1 MTQTTKSNKLTKA
14 FVDGLEPQT
23 KDYFLW
29 DKELRGF
36 GVKVT
41 PKGRKVYVAQFRVA
55 GVGNARRMT
64 IGVHGEIFVQKAR
77 QLAADA
83 LSDARKGDDPTAQL
97 KDQKKAATVSEAM
110 DRFFDEHVR
119 QRLKA
124 STIESYELLRRVH
137 LEPAFGKLRLVDVTR
152 DRVAKF
158 HAQYSHERYS
168 GNKLLAV
175 LSKFFNWCEANEL
188 TPQGSNPCR
197 YVSKYKEEGRERFLN
212 AEELV
217 RLRFVMETAEEA
229 GLACKA
235 AVDALRLL
243 LLTGARRDE
252 ILKLR
257 WEYVDF
263 ERGTLNLPDSKTGKK
278 SIVLSQ
284 AALTMLANL
293 ERDGNPFVIPGRKP
307 GAHLVNLKAPWHR
320 IREAAG
326 LPGVRIHDLRHTFA
340 SHAIN
345 RGEPL
350 EVISKLLGHSQL
362 QTTQRYAHLQHDRL
376 RDAANAVASS
386 VAPVE

>member
-1 MTQTTKSNKLTKA
+1 MTQTKNSKKLTKA
-14 FVDGLEPQT
+14 FVDGLEPQP
-23 KDYFLW
+23 KDYFVW
-29 DKELRGF
+29 DAEPRGF

-55 GVGNARRMT
+55 GVGNAKRMT
-64 IGVHGEIFVQKAR
+64 VGIHGEIFVQQAR
-77 QLAADA
+77 LIAADA
-83 LSDARKGDDPTAQL
+83 LSSARKGNDPTATL
-97 KDQKKAATVSEAM
+97 KAQKKAVTVSEAM

-137 LEPAFGKLRLVDVTR
+137 LEPAFGKLRLVDMTR
-152 DRVAKF
+152 DRVSKF
-158 HAQYSHERYS
+158 HTKYSHQRYS

-188 TPQGSNPCR
+188 MTQGSNPCR
-197 YVSKYKEEGRERFLN
+197 YVPKYKEEGRERFLN

-217 RLRFVMETAEEA
+217 RLRFVMATAEED
-229 GLACKA
+229 GLACKS
-235 AVDALRLL
+235 AVDAIRLL

-252 ILKLR
+252 ILKLK

-263 ERGTLNLPDSKTGKK
+263 ALGTLNLPDSKTGKK

-284 AALTMLANL
+284 AALAVLSNL
-293 ERDGNPFVIPGRKP
+293 ERSKNPFVIPGKKP
-307 GAHLVNLKAPWHR
+307 NAHLVNLKAPWHR

-345 RGEPL
+345 NGAPL
-350 EVISKLLGHSQL
+350 ELISKLLGHSQL

-376 RDAANAVASS
+376 RDTADAVAAS
-386 VAPVE
+386 VEV